1 MKSDAPPML
10 SRTARL
16 NFSLCCFSASVRTIR
31 LRARISDRVTVSVN
45 AGNKHRAI
53 VLIAPGL
60 IAGKDWPLTTL
71 RGHIPEPFTEA
82 TVTKLRCASKELD

>member
-1 MKSDAPPML
+1 
-10 SRTARL
+10 
-16 NFSLCCFSASVRTIR
+16 
-31 LRARISDRVTVSVN
+31 VSVN